1 MDVPLNIMLFYLT
14 IIILEPN
21 PNPFEVYRF
30 QNNMDKQAKQKVILV
45 LQNI

>member
-14 IIILEPN
+14 LIILEPN
-21 PNPFEVYRF
+21 PDFFEVYTF
-30 QNNMDKQAKQKVILV
+30 QNNMDKQAKQKVIVV